1 MNILFFILFYF
12 YFFLLGRGLI
22 IILNKFKK
30 KVIFDDSTKIFDTSI
45 LIFYPIIGMIA
56 FSNSLFI
63 LNFFFPLKNL
73 FVLVSITFIIFFNFF
88 SPPRVKQNAWIYIFT
103 LINCCILSISTYDI
117 NFQYDAGYYHLNYQ
131 NWMREFKLIF
141 GLNNLN
147 GAFGTS
153 SIIDYIAAPLW
164 IGDNL
169 ILLHYI
175 SILFIV
181 FLINFLTYHII
192 FSKNTYLYFSSIFL
206 AVYGLMDNFGVG
218 GGRNGFFTIHGIIK
232 PDISSGIMF
241 YLSCVLLTYTLIK
254 KTITQK
260 EIIFLNFILIFSYQ
274 LKISSALLL
283 GFFLY
288 VIIKL
293 KQFYL
298 RSLLTTNLVLIIW
311 SIKNI
316 LLTSCLVYPVNFTCL
331 NSPWYS
337 EQSIQGLKEVT
348 GSFNNSYVFGNSFSL
363 WFNNWISIDLNKIT
377 MSNFLFSISLIIFM
391 KILFVNKKNNSSYK
405 IYLLPLFFI
414 LSNIFI
420 WITGAA
426 HPRFVYGLFA
436 YIVTVPFINSHNL
449 KIKSNTAFNNFIF
462 IMLLLFT
469 TLLIPRLNSYKAFYQ
484 DPLKISTIQVPV
496 VEYQNINEDWV
507 MPLIG
512 DQCWINIDCIPY
524 NKYISEQRYFTYK
537 SFSSGK

>member
-73 FVLVSITFIIFFNFF
+73 FVLGSITFIIFFNFF
-88 SPPRVKQNAWIYIFT
+88 SLPRVKQNAWIYIFT

-164 IGDNL
+164 IGNNF

-181 FLINFLTYHII
+181 FLINFLAYHII

-241 YLSCVLLTYTLIK
+241 YFSCVLLTYTLIK

-260 EIIFLNFILIFSYQ
+260 EIIFLNLILIFSYQ

-288 VIIKL
+288 VIIRL
-293 KQFYL
+293 KQFRL
-298 RSLLTTNLVLIIW
+298 SSLITTNLVLIIW

-348 GSFNNSYVFGNSFSL
+348 GSFNNSYIVGNSFNL

-377 MSNFLFSISLIIFM
+377 MSNFLLSISLIVLM
-391 KILFVNKKNNSSYK
+391 KMLLVNKKKNSSYK
-405 IYLLPLFFI
+405 IYLIPLFFI

-449 KIKSNTAFNNFIF
+449 KIKSTATLNNFMF
-462 IMLLLFT
+462 IMLLLLT

-484 DPLKISTIQVPV
+484 DPFKISTIQVPI

-507 MPLIG
+507 MPLVG

-524 NKYISEQRYFTYK
+524 DKNISEQRYFTYN
-537 SFSSGK
+537 SFNSEK

>member
-45 LIFYPIIGMIA
+45 LIFYPIIGMMA

-73 FVLVSITFIIFFNFF
+73 FILGFITLIIFFNLT
-88 SPPRVKQNAWIYIFT
+88 PRPEFKKNAWIYIFT
-103 LINCCILSISTYDI
+103 VINCSILSISTYDI

-131 NWMREFKLIF
+131 NWMREFKLVF

-164 IGDNL
+164 VGNNL
-169 ILLHYI
+169 ILLHYV

-181 FLINFLTYHII
+181 FLINFLAYHII

-206 AVYGLMDNFGVG
+206 SAYGLMDNFGLG

-232 PDISSGIMF
+232 PDIPSGIIF
-241 YLSCVLLTYTLIK
+241 YVSCVLLTYTLVK

-288 VIIKL
+288 VIIRFKKFHL
-293 KQFYL
+293 S
-298 RSLLTTNLVLIIW
+298 SLITTNLVLIIW

-316 LLTSCLVYPVNFTCL
+316 FLTSCLVYPVNFTCL

-337 EQSIQGLKEVT
+337 EQSIQGLKDVT
-348 GSFNNSYVFGNSFSL
+348 GSFNNSYIVGNSFNL

-377 MSNFLFSISLIIFM
+377 MSNFLFSIFLIILM
-391 KILFVNKKNNSSYK
+391 KLLIVNKKNNSSYK
-405 IYLLPLFFI
+405 IYLVPLFFI
-414 LSNIFI
+414 FSNIFI

-484 DPLKISTIQVPV
+484 DPLKISTILVPV

-507 MPLIG
+507 MPLVG

-524 NKYISEQRYFTYK
+524 DKKISEQRYFTYK
-537 SFSSGK
+537 SFNSEK

>member
-45 LIFYPIIGMIA
+45 LIFYPIIGMMA

-73 FVLVSITFIIFFNFF
+73 FILGFITLIIFFNFT
-88 SPPRVKQNAWIYIFT
+88 PRPEFKKNAWIYIFT
-103 LINCCILSISTYDI
+103 VINCSILSISTYDI

-131 NWMREFKLIF
+131 NWMREFKLVF

-164 IGDNL
+164 VGNNL
-169 ILLHYI
+169 ILLHYV

-181 FLINFLTYHII
+181 FLINFLAYHII

-206 AVYGLMDNFGVG
+206 SVYGLMDNFGLG

-232 PDISSGIMF
+232 PDIPSGIIF
-241 YLSCVLLTYTLIK
+241 YVSCVLLTYTLVK

-260 EIIFLNFILIFSYQ
+260 EIIFMNFILIFSYQ

-288 VIIKL
+288 VIIRFKKFHL
-293 KQFYL
+293 S
-298 RSLLTTNLVLIIW
+298 SLITTNLVLIIW

-316 LLTSCLVYPVNFTCL
+316 FLTSCLVYPVNFTCL

-337 EQSIQGLKEVT
+337 EQSIQGLKDVT
-348 GSFNNSYVFGNSFSL
+348 GSFNNSYIVGNSFNL

-377 MSNFLFSISLIIFM
+377 MSNFLFSISLIILM
-391 KILFVNKKNNSSYK
+391 KLLLVNKKNNSSYK
-405 IYLLPLFFI
+405 IYLVPLFFI

-484 DPLKISTIQVPV
+484 DPLKISTILVPV

-507 MPLIG
+507 MPLVG

-524 NKYISEQRYFTYK
+524 DKKISEQRYFTYK
-537 SFSSGK
+537 SFNSEK

>member
-1 MNILFFILFYF
+1 
-12 YFFLLGRGLI
+12 
-22 IILNKFKK
+22 
-30 KVIFDDSTKIFDTSI
+30 
-45 LIFYPIIGMIA
+45 
-56 FSNSLFI
+56 
-63 LNFFFPLKNL
+63 
-73 FVLVSITFIIFFNFF
+73 
-88 SPPRVKQNAWIYIFT
+88 
-103 LINCCILSISTYDI
+103 
-117 NFQYDAGYYHLNYQ
+117 
-131 NWMREFKLIF
+131 
-141 GLNNLN
+141 
-147 GAFGTS
+147 
-153 SIIDYIAAPLW
+153 
-164 IGDNL
+164 
-169 ILLHYI
+169 
-175 SILFIV
+175 
-181 FLINFLTYHII
+181 
-192 FSKNTYLYFSSIFL
+192 
-206 AVYGLMDNFGVG
+206 MDNFGVG

-241 YLSCVLLTYTLIK
+241 YFSCVLLTYTLIK

-260 EIIFLNFILIFSYQ
+260 EIIFLNLILIFSYQ

-288 VIIKL
+288 VIIRL
-293 KQFYL
+293 KQFRL
-298 RSLLTTNLVLIIW
+298 SSLITTNLVLIIW

-348 GSFNNSYVFGNSFSL
+348 GSFNNSYIVGNSFNL

-377 MSNFLFSISLIIFM
+377 MSNFLLSISLIVLM
-391 KILFVNKKNNSSYK
+391 KMLLVNKKKNSSYK
-405 IYLLPLFFI
+405 IYLIPLFFI

-449 KIKSNTAFNNFIF
+449 KIKSTATLNNFMF
-462 IMLLLFT
+462 IMLLLLT

-484 DPLKISTIQVPV
+484 DPFKISTIQVPI

-507 MPLIG
+507 MPLVG

-524 NKYISEQRYFTYK
+524 DKNISEQRYFTYN
-537 SFSSGK
+537 SFNSEK

>member
-22 IILNKFKK
+22 IILNRFKK

-45 LIFYPIIGMIA
+45 LIFYPIIGMMA

-73 FVLVSITFIIFFNFF
+73 FILGFITLIIFFNFF
-88 SPPRVKQNAWIYIFT
+88 SLPRFKQNAWIYIFT

-131 NWMREFKLIF
+131 NWLREFKIVF

-153 SIIDYIAAPLW
+153 SMIDYIAAPLW
-164 IGDNL
+164 VGNNL
-169 ILLHYI
+169 VLLHYV
-175 SILFIV
+175 SILFVV
-181 FLINFLTYHII
+181 FLINFLGYHII

-206 AVYGLMDNFGVG
+206 SVYGLMDNFGLG

-232 PDISSGIMF
+232 PDIPSGIIF
-241 YLSCVLLTYTLIK
+241 YVSCVLLTYTLVK

-288 VIIKL
+288 VIIRFKKFHL
-293 KQFYL
+293 S
-298 RSLLTTNLVLIIW
+298 SLITTNLVLIIW

-316 LLTSCLVYPVNFTCL
+316 FLTSCLVYPVNFTCL

-337 EQSIQGLKEVT
+337 EQSIQGLKDVT
-348 GSFNNSYVFGNSFSL
+348 GSFNNSYIVGNSFNL

-377 MSNFLFSISLIIFM
+377 MSNFLFSIFLIILM
-391 KILFVNKKNNSSYK
+391 KLLIVNKKNNSSYK
-405 IYLLPLFFI
+405 IYLVPLFFI
-414 LSNIFI
+414 FSNIFI

>member
-12 YFFLLGRGLI
+12 YFFLVGRGLI

-73 FVLVSITFIIFFNFF
+73 FVLGSITFIIFFNFF
-88 SPPRVKQNAWIYIFT
+88 SLPRVKQNAWIYIFT

-131 NWMREFKLIF
+131 NWIREFKLIF

-181 FLINFLTYHII
+181 FLINFLAYHII

-241 YLSCVLLTYTLIK
+241 YFSCVLLTYTLIK

-260 EIIFLNFILIFSYQ
+260 EIIFLNFVLIFSYQ

-288 VIIKL
+288 VIIRL
-293 KQFYL
+293 KQFRL
-298 RSLLTTNLVLIIW
+298 SSLITTNLVLVIW

-316 LLTSCLVYPVNFTCL
+316 LLTSCLVFPVDFTCL

-337 EQSIQGLKEVT
+337 KQSIQGLKEVT
-348 GSFNNSYVFGNSFSL
+348 GSFNNSYVFGNSFNL

-377 MSNFLFSISLIIFM
+377 ISNFLFSISLIIFM
-391 KILFVNKKNNSSYK
+391 KLLFVNKKNNSSYK

-426 HPRFVYGLFA
+426 HPRFIYGLFA
-436 YIVTVPFINSHNL
+436 YIVTVPFINSQNL
-449 KIKSNTAFNNFIF
+449 KIKSITTYKNFLF
-462 IMLLLFT
+462 IILLIFT

-484 DPLKISTIQVPV
+484 DPFKMSTIQVPV

-524 NKYISEQRYFTYK
+524 NKYIYEQRYFTYK

>member
-73 FVLVSITFIIFFNFF
+73 FVLGSITFIIFFNFF
-88 SPPRVKQNAWIYIFT
+88 SLPRVKQNAWIYIFT

-131 NWMREFKLIF
+131 NWIREFKLIF

-181 FLINFLTYHII
+181 FLINFLAYHII

-241 YLSCVLLTYTLIK
+241 YFSCVLLTYTLIK

-260 EIIFLNFILIFSYQ
+260 EIIFLNFVLIFSYQ

-288 VIIKL
+288 VIIRL
-293 KQFYL
+293 KQFRL
-298 RSLLTTNLVLIIW
+298 SSLITTNLVLVIW

-316 LLTSCLVYPVNFTCL
+316 LLTSCLVFPVDFTCL

-337 EQSIQGLKEVT
+337 KQSIQGLKEVT
-348 GSFNNSYVFGNSFSL
+348 GSFNNSYVFGNSFNL

-377 MSNFLFSISLIIFM
+377 ISNFLFSISLIIFM
-391 KILFVNKKNNSSYK
+391 KLLFVNKKNNSSYK

-426 HPRFVYGLFA
+426 HPRFIYGLFA
-436 YIVTVPFINSHNL
+436 YIVTVPFINSQNL
-449 KIKSNTAFNNFIF
+449 KIKSITTYKNFLF
-462 IMLLLFT
+462 IILLIFT

-484 DPLKISTIQVPV
+484 DPFKMSTIQVPV